1 MNDKWH
7 ENNPFIRQLQPLYRL
22 INHPV
27 LINAAAADA
36 LVTIYYTSMGTM
48 AALMRAS
55 AALTDSMTLFES
67 VINVTESINI
77 MKLFFLFVVHFKPSG
92 QFWVL

>member
-1 MNDKWH
+1 MKDKWH

-36 LVTIYYTSMGTM
+36 LITIYYTSMGAM

-55 AALTDSMTLFES
+55 AAFTDSMTLFES
-67 VINVTESINI
+67 VINVTRNLLI
-77 MKLFFLFVVHFKPSG
+77 
-92 QFWVL
+92 